1 MNHQYIKL
9 FRQGIISALEQIL
22 GSSSNVKISMISE
35 ATVLSWRLDCSV
47 TVPDSFV
54 FEVEKKFCWAKV
66 STLKG
71 APLGQWQFGES
82 LLLIIYYSRA
92 KTLLWIKS
100 SSSSR
105 GSPSSS
111 PPPSSPPWSSPW
123 SSSRPQARGRNCK
136 AVQARPPTALNGQ

>member
-1 MNHQYIKL
+1 MNHQYRKL
-9 FRQGIISALEQIL
+9 FRHGTISQRKNR
-22 GSSSNVKISMISE
+22 SSSNVKKSIISE
-35 ATVLSWRLDCSV
+35 ATVLSWKLDCSE

-71 APLGQWQFGES
+71 VPLGQWQFGES

-100 SSSSR
+100 SLSLRWSPWSS
-105 GSPSSS
+105 P